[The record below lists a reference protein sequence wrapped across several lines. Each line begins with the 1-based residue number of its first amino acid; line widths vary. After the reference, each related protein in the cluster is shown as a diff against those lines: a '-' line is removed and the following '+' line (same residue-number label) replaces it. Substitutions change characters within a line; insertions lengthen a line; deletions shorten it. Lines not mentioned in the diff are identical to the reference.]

1 MFPIR
6 VDVIALVETIAG
18 SWRRLRI
25 SAFRRN
31 LCPFRL
37 RERTASG
44 KRPKGWPKI
53 RNVVA
58 LFGSLILCVMFFSG
72 CPRSQRRIVLRD
84 VPLTGAPVV
93 GSAMT
98 HEHIMAELAFSGKWF
113 WGSIDGPEN
122 EVMRRCDG
130 DGGTHAGADLLCS
143 VAGWFPS
150 GNSAGFD
157 TCCHSG
163 GLADCNYKATNGYDP
178 DEYWTRLDW
187 PKWDTQAHPR
197 YWVGDMERALFHGL
211 KLIFAIAVEN
221 ESLCAKVDTHVTHNP
236 FRRGFHCDHGDSY
249 YSVVRQIE
257 AIKAFALRHSA
268 TFQVAFTPAE
278 ARAIIQA
285 GKMAIILGVEA
296 DYAWGNE
303 KEPIDY
309 LTRLQDYY
317 NRGVRHIYLTHKL
330 NGPLAGAA
338 YPSESQL
345 KVLQFLHNCWYLDPA
360 CHLLTLTGDVTNY
373 YELNDPLAIR
383 LVLDPPDGFA
393 TYPSSLGGGIITETE
408 TNFGGESYSITK
420 NAMGLSAAG
429 VAVVDSMMK
438 KGMFVDISHL
448 SEKSINY
455 VYAISQ
461 RNLNYPLSAS
471 HALIRAVLPT
481 TAPSIDGRTPT
492 CATAE
497 SALSD
502 RTLERIATTEGFV
515 GHFIAP
521 DPTLRYRG
529 TIVENDCVRSDKSLA
544 QSLAY
549 TVDNLE
555 EHRRAA
561 GGERVSVALAG
572 DFMGQGLGV
581 APRLGYSNHSQDWCG
596 GNSEQQQ
603 SNRAGTG
610 PQDPHLNTYSD
621 VLAKE
626 QAQFATRGFA
636 HPGLI
641 KQLLDDLAGLQFSP
655 QHLDPYQQNG
665 AENVIRTWEK
675 AVYISTML
683 P

>member
-1 MFPIR
+1 MSSLPKTR
-6 VDVIALVETIAG
+6 NAVIVFGFFLTVM
-18 SWRRLRI
+18 LF
-25 SAFRRN
+25 SA
-31 LCPFRL
+31 
-37 RERTASG
+37 
-44 KRPKGWPKI
+44 
-53 RNVVA
+53 
-58 LFGSLILCVMFFSG
+58 
-72 CPRSQRRIVLRD
+72 CPRQRRVVLRD

-122 EVMRRCDG
+122 EVMRSCDG

-143 VAGWFPS
+143 VAGWFESPN
-150 GNSAGFD
+150 GAGFD

-163 GLADCNYKATNGYDP
+163 GFADCNYKATNGYDS
-178 DEYWTRLDW
+178 DEQWTRLDW

-197 YWVGDMERALFHGL
+197 YWVGDMERALINGL
-211 KLIFAIAVEN
+211 KLVFAIAVEN

-257 AIKAFALRHSA
+257 AIKAFARSHSA
-268 TFQVAFTPAE
+268 TFEVAFTPAE

-285 GKMAIILGVEA
+285 GKMAIILGIEA

-338 YPSESQL
+338 YPSEPPL
-345 KVLQFLHNCWYLDPA
+345 KLFQFLHNCWYLDLN
-360 CHLLTLTGDVTNY
+360 CHLLNSTGDVTNY

-383 LVLDPPDGFA
+383 LLLDPRDGFA
-393 TYPSSLGGGIITETE
+393 TYPPSLGGGIITETE
-408 TNFGGESYSITK
+408 TNFAGESYSITK
-420 NAMGLSAAG
+420 NAMGLSITG
-429 VAVVDSMMK
+429 SAVVDAMMK

-448 SEKSINY
+448 SERSINA

-461 RNLNYPLSAS
+461 RNLNYPLSAT
-471 HALIRAVLPT
+471 HALIRAILPT
-481 TAPSIDGRTPT
+481 TAPPIDGRTPM

-497 SALSD
+497 ATLSD

-521 DPTLRYRG
+521 DPTLTYG
-529 TIVENDCVRSDKSLA
+529 PPNIPPNVPNDCVRSDKSLA

-549 TVDNLE
+549 TVDKLE
-555 EHRRAA
+555 QYRLAA
-561 GGERVSVALAG
+561 DGERVSVALAG

-581 APRLGYSNHSQDWCG
+581 APRLGYSNHSEDWCG

-603 SNRAGTG
+603 SNLAGTG
-610 PQDPHLNTYSD
+610 PKDPRLSTYSNP
-621 VLAKE
+621 VAKE
-626 QAQFATRGFA
+626 EAQFATRGFA

-641 KQLLDDLAGLQFSP
+641 EQLYADLTLVGLPS
-655 QHLDPYQQNG
+655 QHLDPYRQNG
-665 AENVIRTWEK
+665 AENVIRAWEK
-675 AVYISTML
+675 AVYISAML